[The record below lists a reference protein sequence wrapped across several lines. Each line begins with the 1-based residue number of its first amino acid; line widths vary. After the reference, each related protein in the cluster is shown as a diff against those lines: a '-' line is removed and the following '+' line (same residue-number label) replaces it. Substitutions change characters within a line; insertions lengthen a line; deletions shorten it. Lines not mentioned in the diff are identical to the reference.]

1 MLNNI
6 KREIACCFIGHREI
20 DETEELNERL
30 CEIIEDL
37 IAGKGVDIFL
47 FGSKSRFNGLCYE
60 LVSEFKSKYP
70 HIKRIYVRAE
80 YRIID
85 DSYKEYLLE
94 RYEDTYYPEN
104 AIDAGKAAYVK
115 RNREMIDNSD
125 FCVVYYNEKYAPHNR
140 KSGTKAALDYAKRK
154 NKKIT
159 LLP

>member
-1 MLNNI
+1 MT
-6 KREIACCFIGHREI
+6 CCFIGHREI
-20 DETEELNERL
+20 DETEELKERL
-30 CEIIEDL
+30 YEIIEDL
-37 IAGKGVDIFL
+37 IARKGVDIFL

-60 LVSEFKSKYP
+60 LVSEIKSKYP

-80 YRIID
+80 YMIID
-85 DSYKEYLLE
+85 ESYKKYLLE

-104 AIDAGKAAYVK
+104 AIDAGRAAYVK